1 MKPYRHEPIKT
12 EATAPNNLRIDL
24 KPAEELK
31 PNPANARIHSK
42 KQIRQIANSI
52 EAFGFNVPVLVDAE
66 LNVRH
71 AESNRSFDDL
81 AREAEATN
89 AA

>member
-12 EATAPNNLRIDL
+12 EATAPNNLRTDL

-52 EAFGFNVPVLVDAE
+52 EAFGFNVPVLDAE

-71 AESNRSFDDL
+71 AASNRSFDDL
-81 AREAEATN
+81 ACEAEAIN